1 MNTNTEDLKTVY
13 VFDED
18 GYFEDTHIAQP
29 NPRRPGGWLFPPRAT
44 TVKPAMVE
52 KVFYKIKDPSSNNSE
67 WDAVPYPA
75 GPEDFV
81 GLEITHTSRTKRS
94 EVLRTWL
101 RKFVA
106 DAPTL
111 WREKQINDADG
122 NLQAIT
128 IEAIPQ
134 PTAEELL
141 EQKAQ
146 GVRAKRDYLLTKTD
160 YLVSGDYPISEQDL
174 AKVKAYRQ
182 ALRDVPAQE
191 GFPEQVVWPE
201 LPSVTVVR

>member
-1 MNTNTEDLKTVY
+1 MNTEDLKTVY

-52 KVFYKIKDPSSNNSE
+52 KVFYKIKDPTDTNSQWE
-67 WDAVPYPA
+67 AVPYPA

-81 GLEITHTSRTKRS
+81 GLEISHQSRTMRS
-94 EVLRTWL
+94 ETLRKWL

-106 DAPTL
+106 DQPEL
-111 WREKQINDADG
+111 WRERQINDADG

-141 EQKAQ
+141 ERKAQ
-146 GVRAKRDYLLTKTD
+146 EVRSQRDYLLTKTD
-160 YLVSGDYPISEQDL
+160 YLVSGDYPLSDQDL
-174 AKVKAYRQ
+174 TKVKAYRQ
-182 ALRDVPAQE
+182 ALRDVPEQE
-191 GFPEQVVWPE
+191 GFPEDVVWPE
-201 LPSVTVVR
+201 MPVVTALK

>member
-1 MNTNTEDLKTVY
+1 MNIEDLKTVY

-146 GVRAKRDYLLTKTD
+146 EVRAKRDYLLTKTD
-160 YLVSGDYPISEQDL
+160 YLVSGDYPISTQDL

-182 ALRDVPAQE
+182 ALRDVPEQD
-191 GFPEQVVWPE
+191 GFPETIVWPE

>member
-29 NPRRPGGWLFPPRAT
+29 NPRRPGAWLFPPRAT

-52 KVFYKIKDPSSNNSE
+52 KVFYKIKDPNSNDSA

-81 GLEITHTSRTKRS
+81 GLEITHASRTKRS

-111 WREKQINDADG
+111 WREKQINDKDG

-146 GVRAKRDYLLTKTD
+146 EVRAKRDYLLTKTD